1 MRYKMK
7 GYARLKNA
15 CKYADV
21 SQTTMRNWFS
31 NGLKF
36 SKVKGIL
43 LIKLTDIDNYIA
55 QYSKDSDRRA
65 SAIASEVLNDL
76 QYAH

>member
-1 MRYKMK
+1 
-7 GYARLKNA
+7 
-15 CKYADV
+15 
-21 SQTTMRNWFS
+21 MRNWFS

-76 QYAH
+76 QYAQ

>member
-1 MRYKMK
+1 MK

-15 CKYADV
+15 CKYSDV
-21 SQTTMRNWFS
+21 SQTTMRNWFM

-43 LIKLTDIDNYIA
+43 LIKLLSSNFGF
-55 QYSKDSDRRA
+55 SKRVMWVSVLVSDCHPESR
-65 SAIASEVLNDL
+65 I
-76 QYAH
+76 